1 MRLKQR
7 DIDAIK
13 WATAE
18 VFGPSARA
26 HLYGSRTD
34 DDLRGG
40 DIDLLIDVDTGRGDW
55 NDTWRFRERLFERID
70 EQKVDVVYRVRDG
83 HPSAFVR
90 MIECDAVPL
99 P

>member
-13 WATAE
+13 WAATE
-18 VFGPSARA
+18 VFGAEA
-26 HLYGSRTD
+26 VVHLYGSRVR

-40 DIDLLIDVDTGRGDW
+40 DIDLLIDVPSAQDG
-55 NDTWRFRERLFERID
+55 WRAADKFRARLFERID
-70 EQKVDVVYRVRDG
+70 EQRVDVVFRVRG
-83 HPSAFVR
+83 TTRSAFVR
-90 MIECDAVPL
+90 LVERDAVPL

>member
-18 VFGPSARA
+18 VFGPTARVF
-26 HLYGSRTD
+26 LYGSRID
-34 DDLRGG
+34 DSSRGG
-40 DIDLLIDVDTGRGDW
+40 DIDLLIDVDTGRGNW

-70 EQKVDVVYRVRDG
+70 EQKVDVVYRVRD
-83 HPSAFVR
+83 HRPSAFVR
-90 MIECDAVPL
+90 LIERDAVPL